1 MKRLIAAAL
10 AVMFSVASF
19 NALACS
25 GEKAKDGKGE
35 MSTPAKPKV

>member
-1 MKRLIAAAL
+1 MKKLLSVAL
-10 AVMFSVASF
+10 TIMFSAASF

-35 MSTPAKPKV
+35 MSTPAKPKG

>member
-1 MKRLIAAAL
+1 MTKKIAAVL
-10 AVMFSVASF
+10 AVVLSLASL
-19 NALACS
+19 NALACT

>member
-1 MKRLIAAAL
+1 MKKLLSVAL
-10 AVMFSVASF
+10 TIMFSVASF

-35 MSTPAKPKV
+35 MSSPAKPKG